1 MTNEQITAD
10 IARGIFLKDRM
21 EKDKAE
27 LKAIEARLEAAGL
40 RGPHVPLEDNERE
53 GKQAILTSPTHRLP
67 VRLESDSL
75 VGGFD
80 IGSDTEK
87 EISGIIT
94 TAQFNVLF
102 KKVEKYERKEKDGHD
117 FRKKAKKAIPDIAVY
132 LKLIK
137 ALRST
142 DADGIPKSKTV
153 IAWDAVQV
161 ITPDAAERSA

>member
-10 IARGIFLKDRM
+10 IARGIFLKARM

-27 LKAIEARLEAAGL
+27 LKAIESRLEAAGL
-40 RGPHVPLEDNERE
+40 RGPHVPLEDKDRE

-80 IGSDTEK
+80 FGSDTEK
-87 EISGIIT
+87 EISAIIST
-94 TAQFNVLF
+94 DQFNALF
-102 KKVEKYERKEKDGHD
+102 KRVEKYERKEKDGHD
-117 FRKKAKKAIPDIAVY
+117 FRKKAKKAIPDQTAY

-137 ALRST
+137 ALRAT
-142 DADGIPKSKTV
+142 DSDGIAKSKTV
-153 IAWDAVQV
+153 IAWDAVQLL
-161 ITPDAAERSA
+161 TPSKP